1 MPKVKHSVRD
11 ISEKSQKGYKR
22 NTGRRTLRGSKP
34 TDEVNQ
40 KQVTVQEAPPRQPQ
54 TTAIEED
61 GEDGDGKFN
70 AYKAVL
76 TLLKAEDEPKQS
88 SSKSSR
94 KMVDS
99 DHVEG
104 LDENQETEM
113 IESEDEID
121 GDDDNEGDMRDP
133 FETHFA
139 AIEATEVAEFAAKPV
154 KTIKCPRKI
163 LGKKSILRARE
174 GDDSPNNLAVKSV
187 DSLKIKYRL
196 KAPFNRANGEE
207 LTDLQKELAAPMFS
221 YKDVFYPN
229 RTYDDEEQLQALY
242 SMHILNHIYKTR
254 DRVLKNNAKLSA
266 AGDDSMDVEYRDQ
279 GFTRPKALVLLPT
292 RNAAWKFINKMNE
305 VSGLSQ
311 VENRKRFKDAF
322 YDEGTPPQNKPEDFR
337 KFFAGNIDDMFCLG
351 IKFTRQAT
359 KLYSSFYNSDLI
371 VASPLGLKL
380 VIGHEKD
387 KSKKQDYD
395 FLSSIEV
402 LLLDQAEGMY
412 MQTWE
417 NVDHILKHMNLT
429 PRESHGCDFSRVR
442 NWYLEENSKYLRQT
456 IVLSEFSTPEVNH
469 CFTKYCHNIAGLMKC
484 RQFYD
489 KGGAMARIGLSIRQ
503 TFSRIEPPEP
513 QNDPNMRFKH
523 FTSVTLPSLFRSSS
537 EKGTLIFVPSYM
549 DFVRLRN
556 YMDRENISCSSISE
570 YTENSNVNRAR
581 SWFKDGRT
589 KMLMITERF
598 HHFKRFLVKGVNQ
611 VIFYGVPENP
621 QFYKE
626 IVLFLART
634 AKETET
640 DLSLYRTKV
649 IYSKWDS
656 LKVERIVGS
665 DRIGVLFE
673 GVGET
678 YEFS

>member
-11 ISEKSQKGYKR
+11 ISDKSHKGYKR
-22 NTGRRTLRGSKP
+22 NTGRRTLRGSNPK
-34 TDEVNQ
+34 DEIDQ
-40 KQVTVQEAPPRQPQ
+40 KEVAAKKASSVQPQ
-54 TTAIEED
+54 TTATQED
-61 GEDGDGKFN
+61 GEDADDKFN

-76 TLLKAEDEPKQS
+76 TLLKAEDEPKRP
-88 SSKSSR
+88 SSKSS
-94 KMVDS
+94 KKIVDS

-113 IESEDEID
+113 VESEDEID
-121 GDDDNEGDMRDP
+121 GEDDNEGDMRDP

-139 AIEATEVAEFAAKPV
+139 AIEASDVAELAVKPV

-163 LGKKSILRARE
+163 LGKKSVLRVRE
-174 GDDSPNNLAVKSV
+174 GDDCSSNSAVKSV

-196 KAPFNRANGEE
+196 KAPFNRVNGEE
-207 LTDLQKELAAPMFS
+207 LTDLQKELAAPMLS
-221 YKDVFYPN
+221 YRDIFYPN
-229 RTYDDEEQLQALY
+229 RTYEDEEQLQTLY

-266 AGDDSMDVEYRDQ
+266 AEDSMDVEYRDQ
-279 GFTRPKALVLLPT
+279 GFTRPKVLVLLPT
-292 RNAAWKFINKMNE
+292 RNAAWKFVNKMTD

-322 YDEGTPPQNKPEDFR
+322 YHEGMPPQNKPEDFR
-337 KFFAGNIDDMFCLG
+337 KLFAGNIDDMFCLG
-351 IKFTRQAT
+351 VKFTRQAT

-412 MQTWE
+412 MQTWD

-456 IVLSEFSTPEVNH
+456 IVMSEFSTPEMNH

-513 QNDPNMRFKH
+513 QDAPNMRFKH

-570 YTENSNVNRAR
+570 YTDNSNVNRAR

-589 KMLMITERF
+589 KMIMITERF

-611 VIFYGVPENP
+611 VIFYGLPENP
-621 QFYKE
+621 RFYKE

-640 DLSLYRTKV
+640 DLSIYRTKV

-673 GVGET
+673 GIGET